1 MPTTKPPTTNGSTP
15 AAGSDTAPRWL
26 DPATL
31 VASCWRLR
39 VLLPALLLLAGAAWW
54 LGREWFV
61 AREVTLE
68 VLVVAA
74 GSEPAP
80 EARAE
85 YAVEWRRSR
94 DGIVNGSWLDAV
106 AFEPDGGDA
115 PRTVEFDA
123 PNYRTDYYA
132 LRWVDP
138 RVGNLRVERAMERTL
153 LFGVPSR
160 RASLA
165 PLPDSVAIESLRFAG
180 RPEVS
185 AAGVVG
191 SPALRAQD
199 HVAGVAACYAALLAL
214 AGAVQAAR
222 RLARLAPNWLLLPE
236 SIALAAIVGVRAWVL
251 WFTPMMMWSD
261 SAHYL
266 FNAHRLLTEG
276 RFVLADF
283 HFMVGYSVFLA
294 PFIRLFDDFS
304 LPLGIAQSAM
314 GVGTAWM
321 CRLMLRPVLPRPWPV
336 VAMLLVG
343 LDPDAIA
350 YERWVLTETLS
361 LFLVTLI
368 GWLAVREVRRPVEGV
383 RGSLAGLGRA
393 VLLGLCCAA
402 AIYARSALQTLLV
415 LVPAML
421 IGARL
426 PRLRPVHAAQGLV
439 VALVALAALSPWMS
453 LAKREHG
460 RYGMA
465 LSYNFSRLQ
474 MAQMSG
480 AIDANQTGVFSA
492 ADWERVR
499 KRIDAGQMSP
509 WTFANEVRSG
519 DVFPKA
525 EGQTWL
531 NRREALHGEIVEESF
546 ARRPY
551 ARGRAVWIALTT
563 QLGLW
568 TKWEHERTNTT
579 VETFTAP
586 FRGHPHGA
594 SNIPDPSVN
603 RNWAGTDL
611 GPRMQRDIA
620 YLRTSASARY
630 FDEWATGWR
639 LLRPFIGAF
648 FLVGVAAA
656 FFSREYGVFSLGMIV
671 LGGVLA
677 VSLIML
683 GAIERY
689 RVVYTGLMGIV
700 AVYGMATVARCA
712 RRNDDAQPGTPS
724 AQPRP

>member
-1 MPTTKPPTTNGSTP
+1 MPTTQPPTTSGPTPEAGPDRGS
-15 AAGSDTAPRWL
+15 RLL
-26 DPATL
+26 DPASI
-31 VASCWRLR
+31 VAWCWRLR
-39 VLLPALLLLAGAAWW
+39 VLLPALLALAGAAWW
-54 LGREWFV
+54 LGRDWFV
-61 AREVTLE
+61 ARQVALE
-68 VLVVAA
+68 VRVVA
-74 GSEPAP
+74 SQQEPGD
-80 EARAE
+80 ERREE
-85 YAVEWRRSR
+85 YAVEWRRAR
-94 DGIVNGSWLDAV
+94 DGIVNGMWLDPA
-106 AFEPDGGDA
+106 AFDPGAGAA
-115 PRTVEFDA
+115 PRLVEFAA
-123 PNYRTDYYA
+123 PNYATEFYA
-132 LRWVDP
+132 LRWFDP
-138 RVGNLRVERAMERTL
+138 RVERVLVEGGSERTL
-153 LFGVPSR
+153 LFGVPIR
-160 RASLA
+160 RSALA
-165 PLPDSVAIESLRFAG
+165 PLPASASIESLRFAD
-180 RPEVS
+180 RPEVG
-185 AAGVVG
+185 AAGVAG
-191 SPALRAQD
+191 SGPLRVRD
-199 HVAGVAACYAALLAL
+199 HLAGVAACFALLLGA
-214 AGAVQAAR
+214 AGLVEAAR
-222 RLARLAPNWLLLPE
+222 RLARVTPGWLLRPE
-236 SIALAAIVGVRAWVL
+236 SVALAAIVGVRLWVL
-251 WFTPMMMWSD
+251 WFTPMMMWTD

-266 FNAHRLLTEG
+266 YNAHRLLTEG

-294 PFIRLFDDFS
+294 PFVWLFDGFAV
-304 LPLGIAQSAM
+304 PLGIVQSAM

-336 VAMLLVG
+336 VAMLIVG

-383 RGSLAGLGRA
+383 RGSLAGVGRA
-393 VLLGLCCAA
+393 ALLGLCCAA

-421 IGARL
+421 VGARL
-426 PRLRPVHAAQGLV
+426 PRLRAVHAAQ
-439 VALVALAALSPWMS
+439 ALAVGVVALAALAPWMA

-492 ADWERVR
+492 ADWERAR
-499 KRIDAGQMSP
+499 ARIEAGRMSP

-519 DVFPKA
+519 DVFPKPD
-525 EGQTWL
+525 GLTWL

-551 ARGRAVWIALTT
+551 ARAWGVWLALTT

-568 TKWEHERTNTT
+568 TKWDHERSNTT

-586 FRGHPHGA
+586 FRGRPHGS

-611 GPRMQRDIA
+611 GPRMQRDIGH
-620 YLRTSASARY
+620 LRTSTAARHY
-630 FDEWATGWR
+630 DEWATGWR

-648 FLVGVAAA
+648 FLVGVVAS
-656 FFSREYGVFSLGMIV
+656 FFGRRYCIFSLGMIV
-671 LGGVLA
+671 LGGALA

-683 GAIERY
+683 SAIERY
-689 RVVYTGLMGIV
+689 RVVYTGLMGVV
-700 AVYGMATVARCA
+700 AVYGLATVVRGVGRAA
-712 RRNDDAQPGTPS
+712 APPG
-724 AQPRP
+724 

>member
-1 MPTTKPPTTNGSTP
+1 M
-15 AAGSDTAPRWL
+15 L
-26 DPATL
+26 
-31 VASCWRLR
+31 
-39 VLLPALLLLAGAAWW
+39 VLLAAAAWW

-61 AREVTLE
+61 VRHITLE
-68 VLVVAA
+68 VRVSA
-74 GSEPAP
+74 SQHEPDA
-80 EARAE
+80 ERRAE
-85 YAVEWRRSR
+85 YAVEWRRAR
-94 DGIVNGSWLDAV
+94 DGIVNGAWLDPA
-106 AFEPDGGDA
+106 AFDPADGDA
-115 PRTVEFDA
+115 PRLVEFAA
-123 PNYRTDYYA
+123 PNYATDFYA
-132 LRWVDP
+132 LRWLDP
-138 RVGNLRVERAMERTL
+138 RVERVRADGGSERTL
-153 LFGVPSR
+153 LFGLPIR
-160 RASLA
+160 RTSLA
-165 PLPDSVAIESLRFAG
+165 PLPESASIDSLRFAG
-180 RPEVS
+180 RPEVG

-191 SPALRAQD
+191 SGPLRVRD
-199 HVAGVAACYAALLAL
+199 HLAGFATCFALLL
-214 AGAVQAAR
+214 GMAGLVESAR
-222 RLARLAPNWLLLPE
+222 RLARLTPTWLLRPE
-236 SIALAAIVGVRAWVL
+236 SIALGAIVGVRVWVL
-251 WFTPMMMWSD
+251 WFTPMMMWTD

-266 FNAHRLLTEG
+266 YNAHLLLNEG

-294 PFIRLFDDFS
+294 PFIWLFDDFS

-321 CRLMLRPVLPRPWPV
+321 CCLMLRPVLPRPWPV

-350 YERWVLTETLS
+350 YERWVLTETIS

-368 GWLAVREVRRPVEGV
+368 GWLAVREVRRPAEGV
-383 RGSLAGLGRA
+383 RGSLAGVVRA

-426 PRLRPVHAAQGLV
+426 PRLRPMHAVQAAV

-480 AIDANQTGVFSA
+480 AIDANQTGVFTAS
-492 ADWERVR
+492 DWQRARE
-499 KRIDAGQMSP
+499 RIDAGQMSP

-519 DVFPKA
+519 DAFPKA

-551 ARGRAVWIALTT
+551 ARAGAVWLALTT

-568 TKWEHERTNTT
+568 TKWNHDRSNIT

-586 FRGHPHGA
+586 FRGHPHGS

-603 RNWAGTDL
+603 RNWAATDL

-620 YLRTSASARY
+620 YLRTSTAARY

-648 FLVGVAAA
+648 FLVGVIGA
-656 FFSREYGVFSLGMIV
+656 FFARRYGLFSLGMIV

-677 VSLIML
+677 VSIIML

-689 RVVYTGLMGIV
+689 RVVYTGLMGV
-700 AVYGMATVARCA
+700 TAVYGVATAARCVGRA
-712 RRNDDAQPGTPS
+712 EPPS
-724 AQPRP
+724 H